1 MGFMLYQKNQENV
14 LVALQLV
21 ALARF
26 VRAITMS
33 VGTLKSV
40 LIIQVI
46 RLLLEQIVCV
56 MMERTVIFAVQ
67 GNGVQQ

>member
-14 LVALQLV
+14 LAVLQLV

-26 VRAITMS
+26 VRAITMI
-33 VGTLKSV
+33 VGKLKSV

-46 RLLLEQIVCV
+46 RLFLEQIVCV
-56 MMERTVIFAVQ
+56 LMERAAIFAVL
-67 GNGVQQ
+67 GNGAQH